1 LDGGINPS
9 GLKWP
14 RFVVATT
21 PAGDVVGCGQIKSHA
36 DGSMELASIVVTPPW
51 QGQGIA
57 RSIIE
62 YLLETHH
69 GDLHLMCQ
77 SSLGKLYEKFGF
89 QAISEEEMPPYFRRI
104 KHLAKNSE
112 QYQGFQDISV
122 FVRYA
127 NR

>member
-1 LDGGINPS
+1 MEASTIWV
-9 GLKWP
+9 K
-14 RFVVATT
+14 VAAFRCGNH
-21 PAGDVVGCGQIKSHA
+21 PAGEVVGCGQIKPHA
-36 DGSMELASIVVTPPW
+36 DGSTELASIVVTPPW

-62 YLLETHH
+62 HLLETHH
-69 GDLHLMCQ
+69 GDLYLMCQ
-77 SSLGKLYEKFGF
+77 SSLGPLYEKFGF
-89 QAISEEEMPPYFRRI
+89 QAISEGEMPAYFRRI

-122 FVRYA
+122 FVRYV